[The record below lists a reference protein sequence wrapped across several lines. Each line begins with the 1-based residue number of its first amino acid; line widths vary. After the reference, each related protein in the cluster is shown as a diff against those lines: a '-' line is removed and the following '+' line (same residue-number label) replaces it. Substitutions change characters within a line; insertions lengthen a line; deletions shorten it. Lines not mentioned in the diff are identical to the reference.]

1 MEKYNYTIKA
11 IIISVILWLMES
23 VAHRFIFS
31 ENVFEILPS
40 ETNELWMRII
50 IVFLVIIFGAYAD
63 KHTITLLKKEQE
75 KRIIFNATIGSTQHI
90 LNNLLNQMQL
100 PIMLAEQSMPFDS
113 EDMIL
118 YKQSI
123 EEGKELVEKL
133 SSVDELTEDNI
144 KDSVYPKSEK

>member
-63 KHTITLLKKEQE
+63 KHTSTLLKKEQV